1 LAGRVIGIDLGTS
14 NSVVGAVIGGK
25 PVVIPDREGRRIIPS
40 VVSFLPDGHVVVGQ
54 KAKSRMVIDPLNTI
68 YSAKRLIGRPF
79 YAPEVK
85 EFMAHYP
92 FRIQEG
98 QDKNPK
104 IVAHGRAYA
113 VEEVQA
119 LILRKMRQIA
129 EAYLGEQSINA
140 VITVPANFNEGQ
152 RYATKVAGELAGLTV
167 SRIINEPTAAALAY
181 GYGHGKRERIA
192 VYDFGGGTFDITVL
206 ELRGEVFEV
215 LATAGNTYLGGNDFD
230 DRVVS
235 ALVEAFR
242 RQHNYDLSGELIALQ
257 RLKAV
262 AERLKIELSSRQHV
276 SVEFKE
282 LIPGAVEPVTLHF
295 RIERE
300 EFNARCH
307 DIVQQTFVVCDEAL
321 KLAQLKA
328 KGIDHVVLVGGTTQI
343 PLVRQMVAQY
353 FQQEALH
360 DIDAHAVVAIGAA
373 IYAASLDQ
381 QFYGHNIGYEA
392 GPNQV
397 GAVLI
402 DVTPHSLGIETL
414 GHLMD
419 TLIERNANI
428 PTQRTRTFTTSS
440 DGQTMVRLQI
450 YEGEAR
456 TTLDNAKLGELV
468 LEGLREAPRGEVKID
483 VTFSMNTDGMLD
495 VTAVDRQTQVSQA
508 CTLSIAGGLS
518 AEEIARLKGA
528 STDASGAI
536 VSV

>member
-1 LAGRVIGIDLGTS
+1 LAGRIIGIDLGTS

-25 PVVIPDREGRRIIPS
+25 PVVIPDREGRRIVPS
-40 VVSFLPDGHVVVGQ
+40 VVSFLPDGHVVVGH
-54 KAKSRMVIDPLNTI
+54 KAKSRLVIDPLNTI

-92 FRIQEG
+92 FRVQEG
-98 QDKNPK
+98 EDRNPK

-129 EAYLGEQSINA
+129 EAYLGEQSMNA
-140 VITVPANFNEGQ
+140 VITVPANFTEAQ
-152 RYATKVAGELAGLTV
+152 RYATKVAGELANLKVT
-167 SRIINEPTAAALAY
+167 RIINEPTAAALAY

-192 VYDFGGGTFDITVL
+192 VYDFGGGTFDITLL

-230 DRVVS
+230 DRVVK

-242 RQHNYDLSGELIALQ
+242 RAHDYDLSGELIALQ

-262 AERLKIELSSRQHV
+262 AERLKCELSTRQHV

-282 LIPGAVEPVTLHF
+282 LIPGAVDPVTLQF
-295 RIERE
+295 RIDRE

-307 DIVQQTFVVCDEAL
+307 DIVQQTFIVCDEAL
-321 KLAQLKA
+321 KLAQIKA

-343 PLVRQMVAQY
+343 PLVRQMVSQY
-353 FQQEALH
+353 FQQEPLH

-381 QFYGHNIGYEA
+381 QFYSHNVGYDRGA
-392 GPNQV
+392 DHV
-397 GAVLI
+397 AAVLI

-414 GHLMD
+414 GHIMD
-419 TLIERNANI
+419 TIIERNANI
-428 PTQRTRTFTTSS
+428 PIQRTRTFTTSS
-440 DGQTMVRLQI
+440 DNQTTVRIQI
-450 YEGEAR
+450 FEGEAR

-468 LEGLREAPRGEVKID
+468 LTGLREAPRGEVKID
-483 VTFSMNTDGMLD
+483 VSFSMNTDGMLD
-495 VTAVDRQTQVSQA
+495 VMAVDRQTQQSQA
-508 CTLSIAGGLS
+508 CTLNIAGSLS
-518 AEEIARLKGA
+518 AEDVARLKLA
-528 STDASGAI
+528 SQGPSGAV